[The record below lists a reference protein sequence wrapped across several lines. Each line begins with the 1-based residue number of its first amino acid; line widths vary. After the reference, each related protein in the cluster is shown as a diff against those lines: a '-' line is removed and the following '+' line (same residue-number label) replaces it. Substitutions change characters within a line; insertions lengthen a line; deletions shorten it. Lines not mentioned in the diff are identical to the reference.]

1 MLHYLQ
7 KIGRSLMIPIAV
19 LPAASILKRVG
30 EAHSDNPVL
39 QMIVNV
45 CKAGGGAIFDNLP
58 IMFAIGIAIGL
69 TAGQGVAALA
79 ATVGYLVFVKV
90 LNNFDTVG
98 ADGNI
103 EHLDTGVLGGILC
116 GMIAAFL
123 YERYKDIKLPMA
135 IGFFGGRRFIP
146 IITSITMV
154 VFGVIMGM
162 IWLPVQEAIR
172 AFGLWIVS
180 AGGVGVAIY
189 GFANRLLIPA
199 GLHHIINNIAWMQIG
214 EFTSDTGRIVHGDLA
229 RYYAGDPQ
237 AGMFMT
243 GFYPVMMFGLP
254 AAALAMIRTAY
265 SHRKAIILS
274 VLLTG
279 GLTSFLTGITE
290 PLEFAFMFAAP
301 LLYIVHAVL
310 TGLSMALMYYLDV
323 RLGFGFSAGF
333 FDLLLTWHWSE
344 RPWMMLALGPVYFAV
359 YYFVFYGLIRSMKL
373 RTPGREEEAGA
384 APESVAAPKPKE
396 LDRAALIL
404 ESIGGASNIVTID
417 ACITRLRLLV
427 RDETVLNEAEL
438 KRLGAVGTMRIGKGN
453 VHVVFGTDSELI
465 KESIKK
471 MLPN

>member
-1 MLHYLQ
+1 
-7 KIGRSLMIPIAV
+7 MIPIAV

-30 EAHSDNPVL
+30 EAHSDNPVMQL
-39 QMIVNV
+39 IVNV

-90 LNNFDTVG
+90 LNNFDTLS
-98 ADGNI
+98 ADGHI

-116 GMIAAFL
+116 GMITAFL
-123 YERYKDIKLPMA
+123 YEKYKDIKLPMA
-135 IGFFGGRRFIP
+135 IGFFGGRRFVP

-180 AGGVGVAIY
+180 AGGIGVGIY
-189 GFANRLLIPA
+189 GLTNRLLIPT
-199 GLHHIINNIAWMQIG
+199 GLHHIINNIAWLQIG
-214 EFTSDTGRIVHGDLA
+214 EFTSETGQIVHGDLA

-254 AAALAMIRTAY
+254 GAALAMVRTAY

-274 VLLTG
+274 VLLSG

-301 LLYIVHAVL
+301 LLYVVHAVL

-373 RTPGREEEAGA
+373 RTPGREEEAGK
-384 APESVAAPKPKE
+384 APEPVAAPKPKE
-396 LDRAALIL
+396 LDRAGLIL

-427 RDETVLNEAEL
+427 RDETVINEAEL
-438 KRLGAVGTMRIGKGN
+438 KGLGAVGTMRIGKGN